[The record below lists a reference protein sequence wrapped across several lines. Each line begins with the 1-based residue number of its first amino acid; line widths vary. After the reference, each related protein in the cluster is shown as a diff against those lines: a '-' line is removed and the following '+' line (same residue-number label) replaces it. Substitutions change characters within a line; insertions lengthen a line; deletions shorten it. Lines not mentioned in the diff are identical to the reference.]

1 MIRVLNWW
9 WTVGWVVIG
18 DGMRLLGN
26 WVIELTLGGLIWHLT
41 LRYTDLFRIYL
52 NVVTRLLAA
61 VGRQCEI
68 LKSLRLRACQV
79 KKKWEFPVGR
89 INYILF
95 MGSLWE
101 AYCFLI
107 VSCLPPLHYTIHF
120 IIQSSTLHKTYWWVR
135 IGSLYIQVDYPGIFD
150 NWKITLGQKRSFLC
164 YVYHTKPFPGL
175 STQGTLA
182 KSKNNTGL
190 CVATAFRELSP
201 LLVNSA
207 SPFLVTIWWF
217 DFCAPD

>member
-1 MIRVLNWW
+1 M
-9 WTVGWVVIG
+9 
-18 DGMRLLGN
+18 
-26 WVIELTLGGLIWHLT
+26 
-41 LRYTDLFRIYL
+41 
-52 NVVTRLLAA
+52 TRLLAA
-61 VGRQCEI
+61 VGPTMWKTPI
-68 LKSLRLRACQV
+68 LAIARMSSEEKVRISCWANQLHLIHG
-79 KKKWEFPVGR
+79 KPVGS
-89 INYILF
+89 ILF
-95 MGSLWE
+95 SH
-101 AYCFLI
+101 CFLP
-107 VSCLPPLHYTIHF
+107 PPLHYTIHL
-120 IIQSSTLHKTYWWVR
+120 IIQNSTLHKTYWWVR